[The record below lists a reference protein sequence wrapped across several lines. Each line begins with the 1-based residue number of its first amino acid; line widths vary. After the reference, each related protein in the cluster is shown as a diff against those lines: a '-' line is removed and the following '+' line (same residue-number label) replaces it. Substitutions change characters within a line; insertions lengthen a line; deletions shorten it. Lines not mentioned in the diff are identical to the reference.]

1 MVMGNEGIGGGIE
14 KAKIAICCIW
24 RNMVAMR
31 GYVEGKTVTD
41 VVGCGSVNSE
51 SEARGEVG

>member
-1 MVMGNEGIGGGIE
+1 MGNEGIGGGIE

-31 GYVEGKTVTD
+31 GYVEGKIVTD